1 MSKYD
6 EQFKLKVVKQYL
18 ASQGGFK
25 RVAQQHDLD
34 YAMVRR
40 WVCTYRLH
48 GKKGLSKKSTH
59 YSAQFKLSVLQHM
72 WRTKLSF
79 NQTAAVFDIRSWAS
93 VGIWERQYHS
103 GGLNALAPRPRGRVK
118 KMPQSPPSKPVEL
131 TTDDQRTREQL
142 LKENEYLR
150 AELAYLKKLDA
161 LIQAEKRKAPLK
173 KHK

>member
-18 ASQGGFK
+18 TGQVSVK
-25 RVAQQHDLD
+25 RVAQRHDLD
-34 YAMVRR
+34 DAMVRR
-40 WVCTYRLH
+40 WISAYRLH
-48 GKKGLSKKSTH
+48 GRKGLRKKSAC

-72 WRTKLSF
+72 WRTQLSF
-79 NQTAAVFDIRSWAS
+79 NQTAAVFDIRSWAN

-103 GGLNALAPRPRGRVK
+103 GGVDALAPRPRGRVK
-118 KMPQSPPSKPVEL
+118 KMPQSSPSKPVEL
-131 TTDDQRTREQL
+131 MADDHRTREQL
-142 LKENEYLR
+142 LKENDYLR

>member
-18 ASQGGFK
+18 AGQAGFK
-25 RVAQQHDLD
+25 RVAQQHGLNH
-34 YAMVRR
+34 AMVRR
-40 WVCTYRLH
+40 WVSVYRLH
-48 GKKGLSKKSTH
+48 GKKALRKKSTH

-72 WRTKLSF
+72 WRNKLSF
-79 NQTAAVFDIRSWAS
+79 NQTAAVFDIRSWAN
-93 VGIWERQYHS
+93 VGIWERQYHG
-103 GGLNALAPRPRGRVK
+103 GGLDALAPRPRGRVK

-131 TTDDQRTREQL
+131 TPDDQRTREQL

-161 LIQAEKRKAPLK
+161 LIQAEKRKAQLK
-173 KHK
+173 KRK